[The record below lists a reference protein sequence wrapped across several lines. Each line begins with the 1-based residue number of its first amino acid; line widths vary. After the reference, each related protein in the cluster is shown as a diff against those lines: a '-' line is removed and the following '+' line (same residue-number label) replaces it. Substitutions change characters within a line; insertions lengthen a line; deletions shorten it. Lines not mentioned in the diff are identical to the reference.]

1 MPKIDTLLSIIEN
14 PTRRRILQELVR
26 EPHYPLQLS
35 RELKISQQSIMK
47 HLKVLEDNGLVRCY
61 VEESDLGGPQRKR
74 YVPTMNFTIIVD
86 LGQGLFSTEVLE
98 RNGSGEPVEGAE
110 EFLADAENLKGC
122 INGLREMMEEID
134 RELQSLHG
142 RRMELIAM
150 KERALEKARELV
162 EERVDDYQL
171 RKVLYEYINRPS
183 LEPEQIAKRLSMRDD
198 VVRSLIDQIRKEEV
212 R

>member
-122 INGLREMMEEID
+122 INGLREMMEEIE